1 MPSIAESMNSQ
12 DQLAD
17 TLAAGVNTL
26 SLNQQITFTQYTQ
39 QIVSPDA
46 SVFWVATGITTT
58 AQGSLHYATH
68 QEQNEDETI
77 DINRIIFTSLSQ
89 VDSFNTI
96 APGVLWIGTFNGI
109 QFSFNTRGSF
119 YQQANLYHYEGN
131 AVYPALAS
139 QLVNSAA
146 DLPVGPIVSN
156 SLPIWLS
163 QNSMAPVYASYLVP
177 ANVVPP
183 YIVAHI
189 DPDLTEVPS
198 FPIYAWPGATRAN
211 SGASPLHDLPSSQLA
226 LDRVRLTLY
235 GFTNA
240 MAIQYFA
247 SLVDYS
253 LNTDNFGFRNS
264 PAIKDHK
271 RTQSELN
278 VIAMKKTID
287 IEAWY
292 FQSTADAIA
301 RRLILSAGF
310 SSISVPGKLG
320 STFVLDRSAIE

>member
-1 MPSIAESMNSQ
+1 MPSIAESLNSQ

-17 TLAAGVNTL
+17 SLAAGVNTL
-26 SLNQQITFTQYTQ
+26 SLQQQVAFTQYAQ
-39 QIVSPDA
+39 QVITPD
-46 SVFWVATGITTT
+46 SYVFWVNTGVTVNV
-58 AQGSLHYATH
+58 QGSLHYATDR
-68 QEQNEDETI
+68 QQNEDETV
-77 DINRIIFTSLSQ
+77 DVNRVIFTALSQ
-89 VDSFNTI
+89 IDEFDTAAPNT
-96 APGVLWIGTFNGI
+96 LWIGSFNGL
-109 QFSFNTRGSF
+109 QFAFRARGSF

-146 DLPVGPIVSN
+146 DLPVGPIVTN
-156 SLPIWLS
+156 SLPIWLT
-163 QNSMAPVYASYLVP
+163 QATVGTTTVPVYSSYLVP
-177 ANVVPP
+177 ANIAPP
-183 YIVAHI
+183 YVSVHVE
-189 DPDLTEVPS
+189 PDMTEVPS
-198 FPIYAWPGATRAN
+198 FPIYTWPGVVVPG
-211 SGASPLHDLPSSQLA
+211 SGASPMHNLPSSQLA

-247 SLVDYS
+247 SLIDYS
-253 LNTDNFGFRNS
+253 LNTDNFGFRNT

-271 RTQSELN
+271 RMQAELG

-292 FQSTADAIA
+292 YQGTADAIA

-310 SSISVPGKLG
+310 SSV
-320 STFVLDRSAIE
+320 TV

>member
-1 MPSIAESMNSQ
+1 MPSIAESLDSQ
-12 DQLAD
+12 SQLAD

-26 SLNQQITFTQYTQ
+26 SLNQQITFTQYVKQ
-39 QIVSPDA
+39 VVSPDS
-46 SVFWVATGITTT
+46 SVFWVATGTTET
-58 AQGSLHYATH
+58 IQGSLHYATH

-77 DINRIIFTSLSQ
+77 DVNRVLFTALSQ
-89 VDSFNTI
+89 VDVFNT
-96 APGVLWIGTFNGI
+96 ASPTTLWIGTFNGV
-109 QFSFNTRGSF
+109 QFSFGSRGSF

-156 SLPIWLS
+156 SLPIWLT
-163 QNSMAPVYASYLVP
+163 QTTVGTATVPVYPSYLVP

-183 YIVAHI
+183 YVVAHVE
-189 DPDLTEVPS
+189 PDLTEVPS
-198 FPIYAWPGATRAN
+198 FPIYSWPGTTEAGSPA
-211 SGASPLHDLPSSQLA
+211 PLHDLPSSQLA

-235 GFTNA
+235 GFTNQ
-240 MAIQYFA
+240 MAIQYLV
-247 SLVDYS
+247 SLIEYS
-253 LNTDNFGFRNS
+253 INSDNFGFRNS
-264 PAIKDHK
+264 PAIKDQK
-271 RTQSELN
+271 RAQVELG

-310 SSISVPGKLG
+310 SSITVQ
-320 STFVLDRSAIE
+320 